1 MSPIQ
6 EIKYPITQGL
16 EVRSTQNI
24 FPDIKNTFDYV
35 YEDVETAIEFKLHT
49 VNFNF
54 FALKFLIFE
63 YTKSNSNKFNF
74 LLILT
79 L

>member
-1 MSPIQ
+1 MSPSQ

-63 YTKSNSNKFNF
+63 CTDSYSNKFN
-74 LLILT
+74 LLLFLT